1 MGSQLQYGI
10 EACSRLCL
18 KNFERLLECIRNPPT
33 GKQVE
38 LSQRSV
44 ENDVGRFKIWCGNL
58 GALQTG
64 GSSLDV
70 RLRDSPVVRGTVVTF
85 LTQMNES
92 LEQCM
97 PLIFLRFGSEDSTF

>member
-1 MGSQLQYGI
+1 MGSPLQYGI

-18 KNFERLLECIRNPPT
+18 NQFERLLGCIKDPPA
-33 GKQVE
+33 GERVE

-70 RLRDSPVVRGTVVTF
+70 RLRDSPVVRGTVVAF

-97 PLIFLRFGSEDSTF
+97 PLTFSRVGYGDSAF